1 LSRHAPRAFAAA
13 LTLFWLA
20 GLVSPAGANVV
31 PGSPT
36 APVEQEERPKDYVAG
51 GAGQGPLL
59 EKQMADDP
67 ESVDAIPVDDRLLDY
82 VAGIFGERP
91 AAYAPVTLD
100 MGVPRAAE
108 RVQGPVREQKT
119 RASDS
124 PRGHFPRPLD
134 FVGAGAAMLSAAT
147 LFRRR
152 APKPA

>member
-1 LSRHAPRAFAAA
+1 MSRHAPRAFAAA

-20 GLVSPAGANVV
+20 GLLSPARATVV

-36 APVEQEERPKDYVAG
+36 APVEQAERPKDYVAG
-51 GAGQGPLL
+51 GGGQGPLL
-59 EKQMADDP
+59 ENQMADDP

-82 VAGIFGERP
+82 VAGILGQRP
-91 AAYAPVTLD
+91 TAYAPVSLD
-100 MGVPRAAE
+100 MSLPRGADQ
-108 RVQGPVREQKT
+108 VQGPAREP
-119 RASDS
+119 RAHANDS

-152 APKPA
+152 APRPA